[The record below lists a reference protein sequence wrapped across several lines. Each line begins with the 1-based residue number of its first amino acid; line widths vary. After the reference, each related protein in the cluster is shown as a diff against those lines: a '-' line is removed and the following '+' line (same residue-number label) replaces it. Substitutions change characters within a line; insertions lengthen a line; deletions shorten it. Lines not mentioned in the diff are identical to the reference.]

1 MNFPFYFAKK
11 IYRDKGN
18 GEKVSL
24 PAIRIATMGVS
35 VGLAV
40 MIISICV
47 VLGFKQEIRSKVWGM
62 GSHIQILNF
71 NSLNSVESQPIV
83 TDSCLIKNIYA
94 IPNIKHVQRF
104 SFKTGML
111 KTDSAFVGIT
121 LKGIGKDYDT
131 TFLHSHLTEGYISLN
146 TENSNKI
153 VISQTIADMLQLKA
167 GDRIYAYFFENG
179 MRTRRFTVSGIYNTN
194 MVQFDKTMVLT
205 DLSTVNRLNH
215 WADSLCS
222 GLEIL
227 TTDYTKATTNA
238 IQINKRIGSYEEDN
252 RNYATL
258 TIEDLY
264 PQVFEWLKL
273 LDLNVWVILAL
284 MMAVSGFT
292 TISGLLILIL
302 EKTGMIGILKSL
314 GATNTTIRHIFLYY
328 ASFIIG
334 KGLLYGN
341 LLGLGLAW
349 MQKQW
354 NIIKLDPLT
363 YYVETVPILFNWK
376 LIILLNIGT
385 LLLSLASL
393 IGPSFLISR
402 IQPAKTI
409 RFD

>member
-131 TFLHSHLTEGYISLN
+131 TFLHSHLTEGYISLS

-153 VISQTIADMLQLKA
+153 VISQTIADMLQLKT